1 VRLIITF
8 WVFLC
13 LTCREFLVLPHAEVR
28 TYIERK
34 AADTDRWITG
44 MRRLN
49 NAFGGAAV
57 EEARHLAEQYKPKL

>member
-1 VRLIITF
+1 M
-8 WVFLC
+8 
-13 LTCREFLVLPHAEVR
+13 
-28 TYIERK
+28 ERK

-57 EEARHLAEQYKPKL
+57 EEARQLAELYKSRL